1 MLSDVAKSIGFAAA
15 VSNVLPLLE
24 PLSQDLEPVVRQHLV
39 EQLKALAKFLV
50 EHGEEGYQLVIRR
63 LLPLIAS
70 LLEDERSE
78 VRQSASM
85 TLVEVASVVKQ
96 EDIGQH
102 VLTIVLHLAHEDER
116 EELRMTAS
124 QLLNLLAEALGQDL
138 VKQFAIPEVVSLA
151 EDPMFRV
158 RKATALNFHCV
169 CKVGGEH
176 ELLERLMPA
185 FVRLSKDDMYRVRRA
200 CAESLCDISRCV
212 GEDIRLG
219 VLVEIFLRLTQ
230 DPSKLVKQSVLQ
242 QSGMF
247 LSTLPSRA
255 ISETLLGHYCSMI
268 NNPTGDVSVDAELK
282 HICAF
287 SFPAVLQIVGKNRW
301 KEVREV
307 YHSLAQSR
315 SVNIKQTLAHSL
327 HEVAR
332 LLQDQQKVEEEL
344 VPVFEDLI
352 QDVEVVQMGVMKH
365 LSAFLSLLSQPC
377 RLSYLPLLH
386 DILHSTNPFNWRL
399 RQSLAVQL
407 PQLIALPPEVDLY
420 RTLFPLVMVLLQDP
434 VASVRRDSFKGVA
447 RLILTMHGYM
457 THNKAA
463 FLAADPPSDP
473 PPSSSSGEVSH
484 EQLAVYHEQC
494 LDEVA
499 RSINAFINA
508 DKYQLRQLWVELAHQ
523 LLLYLPRFLF
533 EKYFVHGL
541 LALTCDHV
549 INVRVPLAVLLSGFH
564 DFRNNINSNTN
575 SNNNSDSN
583 GANTDAST
591 GIITAVE
598 VDSSSQLPVHGLL
611 ALTCDHVI
619 NVRVPLAV
627 LLSGFHD
634 FRNNNSNTNNT
645 NNSSSDLNGA
655 NADASTGINT
665 AAEVDSSSQ
674 LPLQPDPWEWLL
686 SRPDICTCVDRLS
699 QDDQDVFIHMQ
710 RLQAL
715 PVFAHVAFASKS
727 CRGRKVPP
735 GGLSPIA
742 FSHSTDTHPASN
754 LTLIP
759 PLSVPQLPESMRAV
773 GGGEHVIVC
782 ESSLLLEE
790 MLLDD
795 TPPPH
800 SSQSTRPRLGS
811 GSTGTAGSAIN
822 GHGVFEEQV
831 YAGGVLDG
839 YDDEDD
845 EDDDD
850 DEEVERGFVQVGV
863 VPPVDGDDE
872 ELLKSFE
879 NTALHNSHESE
890 ADREAAFVHIS
901 RYPTATDTS
910 SNPAP
915 LL

>member
-1 MLSDVAKSIGFAAA
+1 LAKYTKSTIGLQRLVHTKMLSDVAKSIGFAAA

-598 VDSSSQLPVHGLL
+598 VDSSSQLP
-611 ALTCDHVI
+611 
-619 NVRVPLAV
+619 
-627 LLSGFHD
+627 
-634 FRNNNSNTNNT
+634 
-645 NNSSSDLNGA
+645 
-655 NADASTGINT
+655 
-665 AAEVDSSSQ
+665 
-674 LPLQPDPWEWLL
+674 LQPDPWEWLL

>member
-1 MLSDVAKSIGFAAA
+1 LAKYTKSTIGLQRLVHTKMLSDVAKSIGFAAA

-564 DFRNNINSNTN
+564 DFRNN
-575 SNNNSDSN
+575 
-583 GANTDAST
+583 
-591 GIITAVE
+591 
-598 VDSSSQLPVHGLL
+598 
-611 ALTCDHVI
+611 
-619 NVRVPLAV
+619 
-627 LLSGFHD
+627 
-634 FRNNNSNTNNT
+634 NSNTNNT

-850 DEEVERGFVQVGV
+850 EEEVERGFVQVGV